1 MTVEARPAVPYTK
14 LSTKGQA
21 GGGYSLRQQIEAL
34 HGWEAAEGYEVPVRP
49 LGVEPYGSGRS
60 AEDA

>member
-1 MTVEARPAVPYTK
+1 VPYTK